1 MTQPTIQDNDV
12 EGDLAGRDI
21 HKHYHVSRQPTAM
34 AKLVQQYQAE
44 TSADRTLSEWI
55 DKLAHYF
62 SNTTNPDIRGLE
74 DKLKASG
81 RDYLLN
87 SALLQ
92 KQNAYKAIMRQQG
105 SKSAQTIY
113 AYLLAEIVVNF
124 EQSVLPKIQAKEPAD
139 KIDTAI
145 LENVINP
152 ALNMLEDNPLMLDK
166 RDIQGLVYFL
176 AGSCYIRWDAQ
187 C

>member
-1 MTQPTIQDNDV
+1 MTQSTIQDNDV
-12 EGDLAGRDI
+12 GGDLAGRDI
-21 HKHYHVSRQPTAM
+21 HKHYHVARQPTAM
-34 AKLVQQYQAE
+34 AKLVQQYLAE
-44 TSADRTLSEWI
+44 TSADRTLSDWI
-55 DKLAHYF
+55 EKLDHYL
-62 SNTTNPDIRGLE
+62 SNRTNPDIRGLE

-81 RDYLLN
+81 RDYLLA

-92 KQNAYKAIMRQQG
+92 KQNAYKAIMKQQG

-113 AYLLAEIVVNF
+113 AYLMAEIVVNF
-124 EQSVLPKIQAKEPAD
+124 EQSVLPKIQAGESAD
-139 KIDTAI
+139 KVDSAM
-145 LENVINP
+145 LERVINP

-176 AGSCYIRWDAQ
+176 AGSCYVRWDAL